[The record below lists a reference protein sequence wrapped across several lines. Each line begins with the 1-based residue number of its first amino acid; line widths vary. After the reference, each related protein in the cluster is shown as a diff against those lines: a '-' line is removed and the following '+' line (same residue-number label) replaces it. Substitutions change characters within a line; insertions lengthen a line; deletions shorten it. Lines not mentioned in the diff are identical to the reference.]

1 MVPHGAS
8 DLRKRDAS
16 LHRRKKFGR
25 ANTERNSN
33 SIQRH
38 VVQLGAKLFATGRD
52 SSVSKLWFET
62 GTAATRVGGGGA
74 VRTNHA
80 LYQNGIGAIAK
91 APRIIAVLTTCHLY
105 NTSTP
110 VGGHA
115 GCCGAAFPAACA

>member
-1 MVPHGAS
+1 M
-8 DLRKRDAS
+8 LW
-16 LHRRKKFGR
+16 
-25 ANTERNSN
+25 E
-33 SIQRH
+33 RH
-38 VVQLGAKLFATGRD
+38 VVQLGAKVFATGRD
-52 SSVSKLWFET
+52 SSVSSVSVVRDQVQLQRALAV
-62 GTAATRVGGGGA
+62 AALH
-74 VRTNHA
+74 HA